1 MVTRSDSL
9 WRNFGFRI
17 FWAAQTTSLLG
28 SQVSALALPLL
39 AALTLGATA
48 WQMGLLTA
56 LGALPAL
63 LFGLFV
69 GVWVDR
75 RRRRPLLIAADYGRA
90 ALLVS
95 IPIAA
100 ISGMLRIEYLYV
112 VALCMGA
119 LNILFDV
126 AHQSLL
132 PGLVGREKIIE
143 GNSKLA
149 LSRTTAEI
157 GGPGFAGALVQI
169 LTPPLAL
176 IADALSYLA
185 SALLLGKLRGA
196 EPTPAT
202 DVAPGRVWDAIGA
215 GLRAIFGNPLLR
227 PLAIGTATLVGFSSL
242 LEAVFI
248 LYLTRAL
255 GLAPLIQGLVFAIAN
270 VGFLIGAFLAER
282 TARRFGIGP
291 TLIATVAILGLA
303 DLLVPLLGLVPLPAA
318 PLLIAAQCC
327 FGMALVIFNVNA
339 ASLRQTL
346 TPDHLQGRTNASF
359 RVITQGVVPL
369 GALIGGVIGE
379 VWGLR
384 PALLI
389 GALGE
394 LTAIGWLICSPLR
407 RLDRV

>member
-9 WRNFGFRI
+9 WRNSGFRI

-100 ISGMLRIEYLYV
+100 IRGMLRIEYLYV

-407 RLDRV
+407 RLDRA